1 VSGELVECR
10 YYEVGDDFLHCHL
23 CPFNCKIRPG
33 KVGVCRVRK
42 NVDGVLRS
50 LNYAEATSVG
60 MDPIEKKPLYHF
72 YPGTQIL
79 SLGTFGCN
87 LSCVYCQ
94 NWQISQEQPPT
105 RHLAPAE
112 AVELA
117 EKQAQQGN
125 NIGIA
130 YTYNE
135 PIIWYE
141 YVYDTAKLAQG
152 AGLKNVLVTNG
163 LIEEEPLRE
172 LLPYIDAMNV
182 DIKSMDEGF
191 YHKLCKGM
199 GWPARRTVEIAAEQ
213 CHVEITVLII
223 PGENDSDENLEAIF
237 DWAASVNEQ
246 MPVHLSRYH
255 PAYKFNAPPTSAETL
270 RRAWELARQRLE
282 FVYVGNIVMDGTTD
296 TQCPQCQATVV
307 SRSGFG
313 SRTEQLTEDGRCGNC
328 GAQLNII
335 K

>member
-1 VSGELVECR
+1 MATEPVECR
-10 YYEVGDDFLHCHL
+10 YYEVADDLLQCHL
-23 CPFNCKIRPG
+23 CPFNCKIPLG
-33 KVGVCRVRK
+33 KTGRCQVRK

-50 LNYAEATSVG
+50 LNYAEVTSVA

-72 YPGTQIL
+72 YPGSQIL
-79 SLGTFGCN
+79 SVGTFGCN

-94 NWQISQEQPPT
+94 NWQISQQHPAT
-105 RHLAPAE
+105 RHLAPDE
-112 AVELA
+112 AVQ
-117 EKQAQQGN
+117 QAQRYAQEGN

-141 YVYDTAKLAQG
+141 YVYDTARLARE

-163 LIEEEPLRE
+163 IIEEQPLRE

-182 DIKSMDEGF
+182 DIKSMDEEF
-191 YHKLCKGM
+191 YHRLCKGM

-223 PGENDSDENLEAIF
+223 PGENDSEENLAALF
-237 DWAASVNEQ
+237 DWAASVDQQ

-255 PAYKFNAPPTSAETL
+255 PGHQFNAPPTPTETL
-270 RRAWELARQRLE
+270 RRAWELACQRLE
-282 FVYVGNIVMDGTTD
+282 FVYVGNIFIDGTTD
-296 TQCPQCQATVV
+296 TQCPQCQATAV
-307 SRSGFG
+307 SRSGFAG
-313 SRTEQLTEDGRCGNC
+313 RIAQLTEDGRCGNC
-328 GAQLNII
+328 GAELNII
-335 K
+335 R

>member
-1 VSGELVECR
+1 MADELVECR
-10 YYEVGDDFLHCHL
+10 YYEVAEGFLHCHL
-23 CPFNCKIRPG
+23 CPFHCKIRPG
-33 KVGVCRVRK
+33 KVGGCRVRK

-50 LNYAEATSVG
+50 LNYAEVTSVA

-72 YPGTQIL
+72 YPGTEIL

-94 NWQISQEQPPT
+94 NWQISQERPPT
-105 RHLAPAE
+105 QHLTPAA
-112 AVELA
+112 AVHSA
-117 EKQAQQGN
+117 EQYAQQGN

-141 YVYDTAKLAQG
+141 YVYDTAKLARQ

-182 DIKSMDEGF
+182 DIKSMDEEF
-191 YHKLCKGM
+191 YHRLCKGM
-199 GWPARRTVEIAAEQ
+199 GWPARRTVEMATEQ

-223 PGENDSDENLEAIF
+223 PGENDSDEDMAAIF
-237 DWAASVNEQ
+237 DWAASVDEQ

-255 PAYKFNAPPTSAETL
+255 PAYKFNAPPTPADTL
-270 RRAWELARQRLE
+270 SRVWELACQRLK
-282 FVYVGNIVMDGTTD
+282 FVYVGNILIDGTTD
-296 TQCPQCQATVV
+296 TQCPDCGAIVV
-307 SRSGFG
+307 SRSGVG
-313 SRTEQLTEDGRCGNC
+313 SRMGQLTEDGRCGNC
-328 GAQLNII
+328 GAQLNIT